1 MENKYKKV
9 RIQWTIELP
18 MDVPEEW
25 DKEMIEFYFNESS
38 WCCSNIIDDL
48 QQYDKDH
55 GCICGIC
62 KAEFLEEISKEE
74 IEIEEYF
81 KGRIERL

>member
-1 MENKYKKV
+1 MENKHKKV
-9 RIQWTIELP
+9 RIKWTIELP
-18 MDVPEEW
+18 MEVPEEW

-38 WCCSNIIDDL
+38 WCCSNIIEDL

-55 GCICGIC
+55 GCICTIC
-62 KAEFLEEISKEE
+62 KAEFLEEISKDE

-81 KGRIERL
+81 KGIPDRL

>member
-1 MENKYKKV
+1 MENKHKKV
-9 RIQWTIELP
+9 RIKWTIELP
-18 MDVPEEW
+18 MEVPEEW

-38 WCCSNIIDDL
+38 WCCSNIIEDL

-55 GCICGIC
+55 GCICNIC
-62 KAEFLEEISKEE
+62 KAEFLEEISKDE

-81 KGRIERL
+81 KGIPDRL

>member
-1 MENKYKKV
+1 MKNKYKKV
-9 RIQWTIELP
+9 RIKWTIELP

-62 KAEFLEEISKEE
+62 EAEFLEEISKDE

-81 KGRIERL
+81 KGRTERL